1 MFSLFPL
8 YFSVYMSM
16 SASLYH
22 CHLSLHLFGRL
33 WVYFSLCC
41 FLLIFH
47 LTHLSFSSLYISIT
61 CSLSPGFFFQL
72 SLLFQLVERLEELLI
87 RCFISDKQCDHSQ
100 FTNLLHFKFLPC
112 KRGQEPPFYLLPWAS
127 MRRIQWGGNSSA
139 SGCHCWDFLFIRHL
153 ISITSLSPRYPIWR
167 VWIII
172 FTILLKGRLRLH
184 MIIWLTQHYRTKSLL
199 KHMSYVFPMEY
210 AENSYNKVTHKND

>member
-47 LTHLSFSSLYISIT
+47 LTHHSFSSLYISLT
-61 CSLSPGFFFQL
+61 CSLSHGFFFQL
-72 SLLFQLVERLEELLI
+72 SLFFQLGKDWESYLYTVLYLTSSVTTANLQASCISNFSLVKENRNPPSTSFPELLWEGYSGMATAVLVAVI
-87 RCFISDKQCDHSQ
+87 VETSYLSG
-100 FTNLLHFKFLPC
+100 TLYPSLH
-112 KRGQEPPFYLLPWAS
+112 
-127 MRRIQWGGNSSA
+127 
-139 SGCHCWDFLFIRHL
+139 
-153 ISITSLSPRYPIWR
+153 LSPRCPIWR
-167 VWIII
+167 VWIITCHH
-172 FTILLKGRLRLH
+172 FTEGRLRPH
-184 MIIWLTQHYRTKSLL
+184 MVIWLTQHYRTKSLC
-199 KHMSYVFPMEY
+199 KPMSLPWYM
-210 AENSYNKVTHKND
+210 H